1 MLMVTPSTTTVVA
14 AALPFASQSE
24 RASAAPL
31 RRPPSTP
38 ESDAMRARCSRP
50 MKRGS
55 ANAARMPRMTITTT
69 SSMSVKPRCLDCF
82 INAPTFLRSEGKL
95 AKPSAADAGL
105 ADHFPQRQED
115 AERQHQH
122 HAADEHDQD
131 GLDRG

>member
-1 MLMVTPSTTTVVA
+1 MTWPSTVIVA
-14 AALPFASQSE
+14 GLPFASQIE
-24 RASAAPL
+24 CASAAPL

-38 ESDAMRARCSRP
+38 DSEAMRARDSRF

-69 SSMSVKPRCLDCF
+69 SSMSVKPRCFECF
-82 INAPTFLRSEGKL
+82 INAPTFLRSERKL